1 MRTAPRIGSG
11 LVGWRRLTVVAALAN
26 AVVLFGYGVTRG
38 DREALVGAVVML
50 VGIGL
55 LRVGT
60 GLLGL
65 LVLAALFVN
74 IAFWMFP
81 AANGNA
87 TYRIGPADLLVPG
100 ALVAFSLAGFMGAVA
115 GLVHLRDPAAGR
127 GAAAPTGVLAVVF
140 IFASLGLGLDD
151 NHAAPQVAPAGALE
165 VETVNVAFVPD
176 SLRASSG
183 EVQVAVRNRDLF
195 CTPSPS
201 TPSASTSP
209 PRWGDCARPPSR
221 PGPAPTPITAESPG
235 TPPWGCTARS
245 PSAELVRLAALGIF
259 LLAPRL

>member
-38 DREALVGAVVML
+38 DREALAGAVVML

-74 IAFWMFP
+74 IEFWMFP

-87 TYRIGPADLLVPG
+87 TFRIGPADLLVPG
-100 ALVAFSLAGFMGAVA
+100 AMVAFSLAGFVGAVA

-140 IFASLGLGLDD
+140 IFASLGLVWVMTD
-151 NHAAPQVAPAGALE
+151 AAPQVAPAGALE
-165 VETVNVAFVPD
+165 VETVNVTFVPD

-183 EVQVAVRNRDLF
+183 EVRVAVRNRDLF
-195 CTPSPS
+195 WHTFTIDALGVDVTAPVGQLR
-201 TPSASTSP
+201 SAAFE
-209 PRWGDCARPPSR
+209 ARPGTYSYYCRIPSHATLGMR
-221 PGPAPTPITAESPG
+221 GTIT
-235 TPPWGCTARS
+235 
-245 PSAELVRLAALGIF
+245 VR
-259 LLAPRL
+259 